1 MVAQFKTWKH
11 GSVNFLAIHNGATSV
26 VIIDELSRNY
36 GSWASIERF
45 RELQAKGDDLAKPMP
60 GCKVELYG
68 RVTSNE
74 IA

>member
-26 VIIDELSRNY
+26 IIVDELSRNY
-36 GSWASIERF
+36 GSWTSIERF
-45 RELQAKGDDLAKPMP
+45 RELQAKGDALASPMP